1 MLLDWRVCSNA
12 YDLEEKMGFAGVV
25 QILVLS
31 KFIMDFLTPLEF
43 SSLTWEIVV
52 RQHIISIVSM

>member
-52 RQHIISIVSM
+52 R